1 MYNAYMDTIEKILG
15 STVQHGP
22 HNRRV
27 YLIHLN
33 MRRLEELDR
42 LLETLDSLARANGYS
57 KIFAKIPAPAW
68 SGFETAGYVLE
79 AVVPNFFQGRTD
91 CYFIAKYFS
100 AGRADDQPDEQLGKI
115 LLDDSTMPHARHAA
129 RAPQSASPT
138 VEVCAAGDVSEMSE
152 VYRRVFSSYPF
163 PIKDPAYIAETMAAD
178 TRYYCIRR
186 EGAIA
191 ALASAELDR
200 EGQNA
205 ELTDFA
211 TLPEHRRCGLAAA
224 LLKQM
229 EADMISLGLKTL
241 YTIARAESSGMNL
254 VFKRCGYL
262 YAGFLANNTQIS
274 GDIQSM
280 TVWYKHLPWQ

>member
-1 MYNAYMDTIEKILG
+1 MDTIETILG

-27 YLIHLN
+27 YLMHLN
-33 MRRLEELDR
+33 MQRLDKLDV
-42 LLETLDSLARANGYS
+42 LLETLDGLARTNSYS

-68 SGFETAGYVLE
+68 SGFEAAGYVLE
-79 AVVPNFFQGRTD
+79 AVVPNFFRGRTD

-100 AGRADDQPDEQLGKI
+100 ARRADDQPDEQLGQI
-115 LLDDSTMPHARHAA
+115 LLDDSACSPVRQAA
-129 RAPQSASPT
+129 APEPAPPT
-138 VEVCAAGDVSEMSE
+138 VELCTAADASEMSE
-152 VYRRVFSSYPF
+152 IYRRVFSSYPF
-163 PIKDPAYIAETMAAD
+163 PIKDPVYIAETMAAD

-200 EGQNA
+200 KGQNA

-224 LLKQM
+224 LLKHM
-229 EADMISLGLKTL
+229 EADMLSLGLKTL
-241 YTIARAESSGMNL
+241 YTIARAESYGMNL
-254 VFKRCGYL
+254 IFKRCGYV